1 MGVGVGE
8 GEFGGDAYQAET
20 AARSGLHALNEG
32 ECDKAVAAEG
42 HGAGTG
48 PGYSGEGGP
57 ASIQVAGKV
66 QRREGE
72 VSEVEKG

>member
-1 MGVGVGE
+1 MGAGVGE
-8 GEFGGDAYQAET
+8 GEFSGDAYQAET
-20 AARSGLHALNEG
+20 AARTRLHAFDQR
-32 ECDKAVAAEG
+32 ECDKAVSAEG

-48 PGYSGEGGP
+48 LGYSGGGGA

-66 QRREGE
+66 QRRKGE